1 MQTLRSSSRSPFFY
15 LLLVIFCIV
24 IPLQLQAADDEGEE
38 GAVDDEAKYFELSPP
53 FVVNLQDTGKRIRFL
68 QARIQILA
76 YGNAKIEIVKTHD
89 AAVRDSLITLLSAQ
103 KREDI
108 STSKKKKALQ
118 EKALK
123 TVQKVLKEET
133 GRNQIEGLYFTSF
146 VVQ

>member
-1 MQTLRSSSRSPFFY
+1 MQTLHYGSRSPLFY
-15 LLLVIFCIV
+15 LLLLIFCIF
-24 IPLQLQAADDEGEE
+24 IPLQLQAADGDEE
-38 GAVDDEAKYFELSPP
+38 GGAADTEAKYFELSPP

-76 YGNAKIEIVKTHD
+76 YGNAKIEMVKSHD

-103 KREDI
+103 TREDI
-108 STSKKKKALQ
+108 STAKKKKALQ

>member
-1 MQTLRSSSRSPFFY
+1 MQTLRSKSPFFY
-15 LLLVIFCIV
+15 LFLVIFCIF
-24 IPLQLQAADDEGEE
+24 IPLQLQAADEEEGEK
-38 GAVDDEAKYFELSPP
+38 AVEDDAKYFELSPP

-89 AAVRDSLITLLSAQ
+89 AAVRDALITLLSAQ
-103 KREDI
+103 TREDI
-108 STSKKKKALQ
+108 STAKKKKALQ

-133 GRNQIEGLYFTSF
+133 GRQQIEGLYFTSF

>member
-1 MQTLRSSSRSPFFY
+1 MQTLRSRSKFY
-15 LLLVIFCIV
+15 FLLLILLCIFV
-24 IPLQLQAADDEGEE
+24 PLQLQAEDGEGEGE

-76 YGNAKIEIVKTHD
+76 YGNKKIEIVKTHD
-89 AAVRDSLITLLSAQ
+89 AAVRDALITLLSAQ

-108 STSKKKKALQ
+108 STAKKKKALQ

-133 GRNQIEGLYFTSF
+133 GRQQIEGLYFTSF